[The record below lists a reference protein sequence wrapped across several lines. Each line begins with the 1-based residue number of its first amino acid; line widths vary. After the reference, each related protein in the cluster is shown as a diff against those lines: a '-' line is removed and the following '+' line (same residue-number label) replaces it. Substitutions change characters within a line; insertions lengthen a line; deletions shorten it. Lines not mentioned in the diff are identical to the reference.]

1 MDVASGLFKCYLVLI
16 CSHTVLE
23 EMLLAKKKKRKW
35 KAFISIVNVMMC

>member
-23 EMLLAKKKKRKW
+23 EMLLAKKKRKW
-35 KAFISIVNVMMC
+35 KAFISIVNVVMC